1 MKSLLF
7 VFRCCWEVCFV
18 MVLVILGYS
27 TQCHAI
33 QLLRC
38 IHMYMH
44 IYLYI
49 HTYISRHTYP
59 SILKSIRIHL
69 CMHSFKSVYAY
80 TISIISFAKS
90 NRYVL
95 GFSYSTVVNPADGVR
110 PNVLYLYFKAFVFK
124 SSLVALRKF
133 TFTSISE

>member
-44 IYLYI
+44 IHLYI

-95 GFSYSTVVNPADGVR
+95 GFSQMVSGPMYCIYTLKPLFLNQALWPYG
-110 PNVLYLYFKAFVFK
+110 
-124 SSLVALRKF
+124 SSLLPA
-133 TFTSISE
+133 